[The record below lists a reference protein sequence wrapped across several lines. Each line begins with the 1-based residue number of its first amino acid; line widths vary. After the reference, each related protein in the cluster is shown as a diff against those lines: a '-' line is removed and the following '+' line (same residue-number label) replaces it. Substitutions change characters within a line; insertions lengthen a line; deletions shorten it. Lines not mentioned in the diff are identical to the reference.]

1 MLPVLDAGFH
11 PNDRI
16 GNYRVER
23 ELGPTGSGLLL
34 LARHLV
40 LPRRAIL
47 KVVHSAFAAVQ
58 PFVVQTLREAC
69 ILEAIAHPG
78 VPVVYESG
86 VLPERRPWFAFERIS
101 GTTLEEVLAPGPLSS
116 GDVACLIRDLTD
128 IVEHAHRRG
137 VIHRGLRP
145 DRIVITVDRRY
156 PLCVP
161 DWSEAIAHDATTHVP
176 QATPSGSRSY
186 IAPELAHQG
195 ALGTQELVDDRADV
209 FALGAIAYRALTG
222 QPPFATP
229 ESASYTPA
237 HELRPDAPA
246 ELAALI
252 DSLLAFDRFDR
263 PSASEVRADIDWL
276 FASIPVLQQ
285 RPAIASEPSYGQDA
299 AVREQ
304 PVDAPRT
311 RRSRWTPDVH
321 FVEATDVD
329 INTADDAVKE

>member
-1 MLPVLDAGFH
+1 M
-11 PNDRI
+11 
-16 GNYRVER
+16 
-23 ELGPTGSGLLL
+23 
-34 LARHLV
+34 V
-40 LPRRAIL
+40 LPRRAII

-86 VLPERRPWFAFERIS
+86 VLRERRPWFAFERIS
-101 GTTLEEVLAPGPLSS
+101 GPTLEELLAPGALTPVE
-116 GDVACLIRDLTD
+116 VAGLIRDVAE
-128 IVEHAHRRG
+128 IIEHAHRRG

-145 DRIVITVDRRY
+145 DRVVITNDRRY
-156 PLCVP
+156 PLCIP

-176 QATPSGSRSY
+176 QGTPNGSRSY
-186 IAPELAHQG
+186 VAPELAQQG
-195 ALGTQELVDDRADV
+195 ALGTQEMVDDRVDV

-229 ESASYTPA
+229 DSAQYTPA
-237 HELRPDAPA
+237 HDVRPDAPP

-276 FASIPVLQQ
+276 FASLPALQP
-285 RPAIASEPSYGQDA
+285 RAA
-299 AVREQ
+299 AVSELSHDHDGGVRE
-304 PVDAPRT
+304 DAVESPRT
-311 RRSRWTPDVH
+311 RRPRWTPEVH
-321 FVEATDVD
+321 FVETTDVD
-329 INTADDAVKE
+329 IKVVVVTDEVAKE